1 MGRQNH
7 FIAVPSAVKYKWLQQ
22 MLPWKFNSD
31 FLFQLQAR
39 NLTFLVRLA
48 LLAVVYYP
56 DFFNILTEDLGV
68 VP

>member
-1 MGRQNH
+1 MGRQNN

-31 FLFQLQAR
+31 FLFQLQAY
-39 NLTFLVRLA
+39 NFLVRLA
-48 LLAVVYYP
+48 LLAVVCYP
-56 DFFNILTEDLGV
+56 DFFNNLTEDMAV